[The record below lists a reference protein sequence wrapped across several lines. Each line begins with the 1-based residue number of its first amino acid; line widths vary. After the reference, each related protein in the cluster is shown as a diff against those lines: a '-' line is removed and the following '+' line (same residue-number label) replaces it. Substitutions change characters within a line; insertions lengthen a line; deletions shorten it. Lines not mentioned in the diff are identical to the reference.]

1 MNLGFNVEKEL
12 VFNLN
17 KKKYYELTPF
27 LKDVLITIFPF
38 ITNEDIIYSR
48 LLERTQK
55 PDIYI
60 KCRDQIKYI
69 SIKSGKTNSVHFEKI
84 NELTTFLA
92 SRNISNETIETILL
106 FHYGDGTLNGTGE
119 TRLLFED
126 LFPLLNKRIQLA
138 NIELN
143 QKEIV
148 DELIDRFIFNG
159 IESKILSV
167 DYILHGNQ
175 NYGVLCSKEKIKKFI
190 LNKNYNHV
198 RTLHVGPLTIQP
210 FLRDIHDVS
219 KNKYKREYVQIKW
232 HYMASDLEFIEKYVK

>member
-1 MNLGFNVEKEL
+1 MKLLKQF
-12 VFNLN
+12 
-17 KKKYYELTPF
+17 YYF
-27 LKDVLITIFPF
+27 
-38 ITNEDIIYSR
+38 
-48 LLERTQK
+48 
-55 PDIYI
+55 
-60 KCRDQIKYI
+60 
-69 SIKSGKTNSVHFEKI
+69 
-84 NELTTFLA
+84 
-92 SRNISNETIETILL
+92 
-106 FHYGDGTLNGTGE
+106 DGTLNGTGE

-148 DELIDRFIFNG
+148 EELIDRFIFNG

>member
-106 FHYGDGTLNGTGE
+106 F
-119 TRLLFED
+119 
-126 LFPLLNKRIQLA
+126 
-138 NIELN
+138 
-143 QKEIV
+143 
-148 DELIDRFIFNG
+148 
-159 IESKILSV
+159 
-167 DYILHGNQ
+167 
-175 NYGVLCSKEKIKKFI
+175 
-190 LNKNYNHV
+190 
-198 RTLHVGPLTIQP
+198 
-210 FLRDIHDVS
+210 
-219 KNKYKREYVQIKW
+219 
-232 HYMASDLEFIEKYVK
+232 